1 MKAIKCGRVL
11 IGEGTVVEGPAVV
24 LIDGTRVA
32 AVGQVEQVEIPDG
45 TEMVDVGD
53 RTVIPGLMDCHL
65 HLTQWNVKTFDNY
78 RVAAFEISPQLQMLY
93 TLLHAQMCLEMG
105 FTTLRDLGGN
115 GYAGPLTAELVAVR
129 EAINLGIH
137 AGPRLL
143 VAGFTIATGSHLDL
157 IMPRN
162 APRVSGATAD
172 GPWGL
177 RELAR
182 RHLRTGVDLLK
193 TCASGGG
200 GTDKEEPDVRNMTQE
215 ELDAI
220 ADEAHA
226 ANKRCACHAFTP
238 EAQKMAM
245 HAGVDSLEHCVFT
258 DDEAVEMMLSLDK
271 PLVPTLAHRSDRA
284 IEQRRSLGTS
294 DFVLEKM
301 KRIQPLCWETFQ
313 RLHQAGVRMA
323 MGTDTQLDPGMGDNA
338 YELEIYVDLG
348 MSPAE
353 ALATA
358 TRNSA
363 DVIGMGDE
371 LGTLEPGKF
380 ADLIAVSRNPLD
392 DITVLQ
398 ERESI
403 ELVVKEGEIL
413 VDRRPG
419 HPRRG
424 VVAREAYD
432 WTRPC

>member
-1 MKAIKCGRVL
+1 MKAVTCGRVVV
-11 IGEGTVVEGPAVV
+11 GDGTVVDGPSVV
-24 LIDGTRVA
+24 LVDGKRIA
-32 AVGQVEQVEIPDG
+32 AVGSADRVEIPEG
-45 TEMVDVGD
+45 AEIVDAGD

-65 HLTQWNVKTFDNY
+65 HMTQWNVKTFDNY
-78 RVAAFEISPQLQMLY
+78 RVAAFETSPQLQMLY

-115 GYAGPLTAELVAVR
+115 GYAGPLAAELVAVR
-129 EAINLGIH
+129 DAIDLGIH

-162 APRVSGATAD
+162 APRVRGATAD

-182 RHLRTGVDLLK
+182 THLRTGVDLLK

-200 GTDKEEPDVRNMTQE
+200 GTDKEEPDVRNMTQA

-245 HAGVDSLEHCVFT
+245 RAGVDSLEHCVFT
-258 DDEAVEMMLSLDK
+258 DDEAVERMLELNK

-284 IEQRRSLGTS
+284 IEQRRGIGTPT
-294 DFVLEKM
+294 FVIEKM
-301 KRIQPLCWETFQ
+301 KRIQPVCWATFQ
-313 RLHQAGVRMA
+313 RLHEAGVTMA

-338 YELEIYVDLG
+338 YELEIYVGLG
-348 MSPAE
+348 MTPAE

-358 TRNSA
+358 TRNA
-363 DVIGMGDE
+363 AGVLGLGDE
-371 LGTLEPGKF
+371 IGTLEAGKF
-380 ADLIAVSRNPLD
+380 ADLVAVSRNPLD

-403 ELVVKEGEIL
+403 ELVVKEGEVL

-424 VVAREAYD
+424 VVARDAWD
-432 WTRPC
+432 WDKPC

>member
-1 MKAIKCGRVL
+1 MKAVTCGRIVTG
-11 IGEGTVVEGPAVV
+11 IGSVIEGSCVV
-24 LIDGTRVA
+24 LID
-32 AVGQVEQVEIPDG
+32 DG
-45 TEMVDVGD
+45 RISAIGDTDDVTVPEGAEVVDAGD

-65 HLTQWNVKTFDNY
+65 HLTQWNVLTFENY

-93 TLLHAQMCLEMG
+93 ALLHAQMCLEMG

-115 GYAGPLTAELVAVR
+115 GYAGPLAAEMVAVR
-129 EAINLGIH
+129 DAINLGIH
-137 AGPRLL
+137 AGPRLV
-143 VAGFTIATGSHLDL
+143 VAGFTVATGSHLDL

-162 APRVSGATAD
+162 AMRVPGVTAD

-200 GTDKEEPDVRNMTQE
+200 GTDKEEPDVRNLTPE
-215 ELDAI
+215 ELAAI

-238 EAQKMAM
+238 EAQKMALR
-245 HAGVDSLEHCVFT
+245 AQVDSLEHCVFT
-258 DDEAVEMMLSLDK
+258 DDEAIQMIVDSDT

-284 IEQRRSLGTS
+284 IEQRRAVGTS
-294 DFVLEKM
+294 EFVLEKM
-301 KRIQPLCWETFQ
+301 KRIQPICWETFQ
-313 RLHQAGVRMA
+313 KLHAAGVTMA
-323 MGTDTQLDPGMGDNA
+323 MGTDTQIDPDMGGNA
-338 YELEIYVDLG
+338 YELEVYVDLG

-358 TRNSA
+358 TKNSA
-363 DVIGMGDE
+363 EVLGVAGE
-371 LGTLEPGKF
+371 VGTLEVGKV
-380 ADLIAVSRNPLD
+380 ADLVALARNPLD

-398 ERESI
+398 DRESI
-403 ELVVKEGEIL
+403 ELVMRDGDVL

-419 HPRRG
+419 HPARS
-424 VVAREAYD
+424 VVARDAWD
-432 WTRPC
+432 WDKPC

>member
-1 MKAIKCGRVL
+1 MKALTCGRVVV
-11 IGEGTVVEGPAVV
+11 GDGAVVEGPCVV
-24 LIDGTRVA
+24 LVEDGRLE
-32 AVGQVEQVEIPDG
+32 AVGTAEDVPIPGDAEIIDAS
-45 TEMVDVGD
+45 D
-53 RTVIPGLMDCHL
+53 RTVIPGLIDCHL
-65 HLTQWNVKTFDNY
+65 HLTQWNVLTFDNY
-78 RVAAFEISPQLQMLY
+78 RVAAFEISPQLQQLY
-93 TLLHAQMCLEMG
+93 ALLHAQMCLDMG

-115 GYAGPLTAELVAVR
+115 GYAGSLAAEMVAVR
-129 EAINLGIH
+129 DAINLGIH
-137 AGPRLL
+137 AGPRLV
-143 VAGFTIATGSHLDL
+143 VAGFTVATGSHLDL

-162 APRVSGATAD
+162 AIRAPGVTAD

-200 GTDKEEPDVRNMTQE
+200 GTDKEEPDVRNMTQK

-245 HAGVDSLEHCVFT
+245 RARVDSLEHCVFT
-258 DDEAVEMMLSLDK
+258 DDEAVKMILDTGT
-271 PLVPTLAHRSDRA
+271 PLVPTLAHRSDKA
-284 IEQRRSLGTS
+284 IEQRRAAGTPE
-294 DFVLEKM
+294 FVLEKM

-313 RLHQAGVRMA
+313 RLHAAGVTMA
-323 MGTDTQLDPGMGDNA
+323 MGTDTQIDPDMGGNA
-338 YELEIYVDLG
+338 YELEIYTELG

-358 TRNSA
+358 TKNAA
-363 DVIGMGDE
+363 DVLGIAAGT
-371 LGTLEPGKF
+371 GTLEAGKT
-380 ADLIAVSRNPLD
+380 ADLVALFRNPLD

-398 ERESI
+398 ERRSI
-403 ELVVKEGEIL
+403 ELVMKDGSVV

-419 HPRRG
+419 HPTRSA
-424 VVAREAYD
+424 VHREAWD
-432 WTRPC
+432 WAKPC